1 MINIQHID
9 ETENSILITL
19 ENGENLLFGR
29 AKEDK
34 LLKITRFN
42 QRNWDNDSFV
52 LWSHEVRGY
61 LNQMVGIPDP
71 QAKPMTEIIRANL
84 CGEIC

>member
-19 ENGENLLFGR
+19 ENEECFLFEKT
-29 AKEDK
+29 KEDK
-34 LLKITRFN
+34 LLKVTRFN
-42 QRNWDNDSFV
+42 QRNWDDYSFD

-61 LNQMVGIPDP
+61 LNQMDIPDP
-71 QAKPMTEIIRANL
+71 QAKPAAEIIRANL